1 MNDDVNQ
8 FARELVGSIAEAVA
22 DDQSVRACYGKAR
35 PAGFGMRISL
45 EAVIGFANR
54 SDPSSLVK
62 VGRTTEASAKRT
74 DLEFSTSD
82 RRFLRSLRI
91 AVGTAI
97 HDVEQEPR

>member
-8 FARELVGSIAEAVA
+8 FARELVG
-22 DDQSVRACYGKAR
+22 R
-35 PAGFGMRISL
+35 P
-45 EAVIGFANR
+45 
-54 SDPSSLVK
+54 
-62 VGRTTEASAKRT
+62 TEASAKRT

-97 HDVEQEPR
+97 HEVEQEPR